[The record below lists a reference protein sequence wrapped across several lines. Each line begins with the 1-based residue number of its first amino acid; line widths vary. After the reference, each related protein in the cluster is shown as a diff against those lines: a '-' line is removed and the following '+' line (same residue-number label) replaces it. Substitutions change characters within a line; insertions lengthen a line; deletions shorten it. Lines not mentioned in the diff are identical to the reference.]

1 MQRTMAIPRGLILTE
16 PPRFILGNHNLS
28 SLVCGSSKG
37 SVTAMVQSPDADN
50 LFCSLSIRLHLPNSL
65 PPVLTT
71 LHLI

>member
-37 SVTAMVQSPDADN
+37 SVTAMVQSPADN
-50 LFCSLSIRLHLPNSL
+50 LFCSLSSCLYLPNSL